1 MDAALVNST
10 LVRPGQRDWSLRAI
24 AAEHGTPE
32 YSLRALLAQRDRT
45 IVKSWAVCLLTFSPV
60 TPRLTMPMDWFDRMF
75 FEPEGVAAFF
85 RTMSGGRLL
94 VEWQVFGP
102 LPLMTFQ
109 QKQQSAKAGTEDAD
123 YTRLAKAQGVPL
135 DQFDHVMWMP
145 DDGVSTAGTAAGQN
159 NRFVGAQD
167 VAPQLACHEMTHTF
181 GVCSHAD
188 RYTLDDY
195 ADPFCMM
202 GRPGV
207 ARTWES
213 PTLAWPGRFQHG
225 MVGPGLIAP
234 YLFVAGWL
242 DYGRNVTHFQVAD
255 LADAVGLSY
264 PLSCN
269 AGAPPIGDGRRI
281 AITVGELPRRP
292 MDNAQIWVEYRRPEG
307 FDRGIA
313 APPGGAA
320 DLPASGGLVVHRVGF
335 GSARCQNAL
344 RAAVTSWHPAVVGQT
359 IPLPGYG
366 QTLQVT
372 SVDDA
377 RREVIVTVR

>member
-10 LVRPGQRDWSLRAI
+10 LVRPGQRDWSLRTI
-24 AAEHGTPE
+24 AAEHGTPQ
-32 YSLRALLAQRDRT
+32 YSLRGLLAQRDRT
-45 IVKSWAVCLLTFSPV
+45 VVKSWAVCLLTFSGSQPL
-60 TPRLTMPMDWFDRMF
+60 LTMPIDWFDRMF

-102 LPLMTFQ
+102 LPLMSFQ
-109 QKQQSAKAGTEDAD
+109 QKQLSAQAGTEDAD
-123 YTRLAKAQGVPL
+123 YTRLAKEQGVPL

-145 DDGVSTAGTAAGQN
+145 DDGVSTAGTAAGKK

-188 RYTLDDY
+188 RYALDDY

-213 PTLAWPGRFQHG
+213 PSLAWPGRFEHG

-242 DYGRNVTHFQVAD
+242 NYAVNVTRFQVAD

-269 AGAPPIGDGRRI
+269 AGAPPAGDGRRI
-281 AITVGELPRRP
+281 AIAVGDIPQRAGDR
-292 MDNAQIWVEYRRPEG
+292 AQAWVEYRRPEG

-313 APPGGAA
+313 SPRRAAP
-320 DLPASGGLVVHRVGF
+320 DLPASGGIVVHSVGF
-335 GSARCQNAL
+335 GSTRCPAAL
-344 RAAVTSWHPAVVGQT
+344 RATVTSWHPAVVGQSV
-359 IPLPGYG
+359 PLPGYN

-372 SVDDA
+372 SVDDG
-377 RREVIVTVR
+377 RREVSLTVR